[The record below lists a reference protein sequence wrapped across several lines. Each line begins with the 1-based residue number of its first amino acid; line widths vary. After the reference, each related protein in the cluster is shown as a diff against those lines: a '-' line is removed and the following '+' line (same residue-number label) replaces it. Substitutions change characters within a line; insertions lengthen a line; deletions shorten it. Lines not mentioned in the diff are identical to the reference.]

1 MELGDAYDLVASS
14 ADLII
19 KSYETKL
26 GKDLFLGFYKQVE
39 STWIVVKSEQNIK
52 ANRSVE

>member
-1 MELGDAYDLVASS
+1 MELGDADDLVASS

-26 GKDLFLGFYKQVE
+26 GKRFILGVL
-39 STWIVVKSEQNIK
+39 VKSEQNRK

>member
-26 GKDLFLGFYKQVE
+26 EKDLFWGF
-39 STWIVVKSEQNIK
+39 
-52 ANRSVE
+52 

>member
-1 MELGDAYDLVASS
+1 MELGDADDLVASS

-26 GKDLFLGFYKQVE
+26 EKDLFWGF
-39 STWIVVKSEQNIK
+39 
-52 ANRSVE
+52 